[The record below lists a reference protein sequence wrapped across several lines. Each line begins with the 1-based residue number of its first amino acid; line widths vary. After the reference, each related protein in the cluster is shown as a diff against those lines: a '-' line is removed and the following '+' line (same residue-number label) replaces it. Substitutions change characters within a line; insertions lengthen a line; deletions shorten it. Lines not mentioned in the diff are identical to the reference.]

1 MASYIFQEISQRAN
15 ALGIDLSKR
24 SKEAMDWLKKQAQSF
39 KDVNASE
46 LMRVADPDRFIKSGR
61 ISQSSIGKMVM
72 FFYDPKTKAKLP
84 YYDRF
89 PVIFPIDM
97 NARAGS
103 DGEAGFLG
111 INMHYLSP
119 TMRGKL
125 MAALYTTLTNKAYD
139 ENKRLKISYDILKQ
153 ASKFKLFR
161 PCIKHYL
168 YKYVRSR
175 FLIVRFEE
183 WDTILFLPTERFEK
197 GGAKNGGKFG
207 GPIAR
212 QTVWTDSMRRVK

>member
-1 MASYIFQEISQRAN
+1 MASYIFQRMSDRA
-15 ALGIDLSKR
+15 ASLGIDINSK
-24 SKEAMDWLKKQAQSF
+24 SKEAMDWLRKTARVF
-39 KDVNASE
+39 RNVNASE
-46 LMRVADPDRFIKSGR
+46 LMREANPDRFIKTGR
-61 ISQSSIGKMVM
+61 ITQGSIGKMVM

-89 PVIFPIDM
+89 PVIFPIEVK
-97 NARAGS
+97 ARAGTE
-103 DGEAGFLG
+103 GEAGFLG

-125 MAALYTTLTNKAYD
+125 MAALYTTLNNKAYD

-153 ASKFKLFR
+153 ATKFKLFR

-175 FLIVRFEE
+175 FLIVSYEE

-197 GGAKNGGKFG
+197 GGRNNGGKFG
-207 GPIAR
+207 APIAR
-212 QTVWTDSMRRVK
+212 QTVWTDSMRKVR